1 MPNFNQI
8 DMEDKKMNKIAV
20 AQILI
25 EELFGVY
32 SYVLPNQS
40 GTEIE
45 KLLIMYG
52 DNGTGKTTILKL
64 LFYLLS
70 TRDKSGYK
78 TRISETRFKKFI
90 VRFKN
95 GFEVGATRENS
106 TCGTYTYYTAMNG
119 DVLNS
124 VVLKANPNNAIQLEP
139 DSKEDVI
146 FKQILEEIKKLN
158 ITTFYLSDDRK
169 ILNSETSANDITIR
183 DSQRIL
189 INESDIIFSKGIERN
204 EIKKL
209 LNERRLELES
219 TIERLIDWIRNRVI
233 AGSRMGEKNSQVVFS
248 DIIKNYITLSEA
260 NSVIKDK
267 AALAKELDVLE
278 NRIPKFVEFGLIE
291 GFDAKT
297 IRSSIK
303 KAKTGE
309 QERFL
314 STIISP
320 FLESVNA
327 KLEALEPVCKVI
339 EVFIQTINEYFT
351 NKTINFHLSTGFSL
365 KQMFDNESIDFN
377 WLSSGEKQLLLLLI
391 NTITSA
397 DDATIFIIDEPEIS
411 LNIKWQRKLIKTL
424 LALSHEN
431 NTQFIIATH
440 SFEVLSAYKNS
451 VSKLENQNV
460 GC

>member
-1 MPNFNQI
+1 MENKESNQ
-8 DMEDKKMNKIAV
+8 IAV
-20 AQILI
+20 AQILV
-25 EELFGVY
+25 EDLFGVY
-32 SYVLPNQS
+32 TYTLPNS
-40 GTEIE
+40 SVLDIE
-45 KLLIMYG
+45 KLLILYG

-70 TRDKSGYK
+70 TRDMMGYK
-78 TRISETRFKKFI
+78 TRISETRFKKFV

-95 GFEVGATRENS
+95 GFEVGAERRKS
-106 TCGTYTYYTAMNG
+106 TYGTYKYYIAMNG
-119 DVLNS
+119 EILNS
-124 VVLKANPNNAIQLEP
+124 VLLKAQPNNAIQLEP
-139 DSKEDVI
+139 DSKENMI
-146 FKQILEEIKKLN
+146 FQQILKKIRSLN
-158 ITTFYLSDDRK
+158 ITTFFLSDDRK
-169 ILNSETSANDITIR
+169 VLNSTTFANDNAIR
-183 DSQRIL
+183 DSQKII
-189 INESDIIFSKGIERN
+189 INGSDLFFSNGIEKN

-260 NSVIKDK
+260 DSVIKDK
-267 AALAKELDVLE
+267 IALTRELNVLE
-278 NRIPKFVEFGLIE
+278 GRIPKFVEFGLIE
-291 GFDAKT
+291 GFDTKT

-320 FLESVNA
+320 FLDSVNA

-339 EVFIQTINEYFT
+339 EVFIQTINEYFI
-351 NKTINFHLSTGFSL
+351 NKRINFHLSTGFTL
-365 KQMFDNESIDFN
+365 KQTFDNESIDFS

-440 SFEVLSAYKNS
+440 SFEVLSEYKNS
-451 VSKLENQNV
+451 VSKLNNENV